1 MFRFFLPLA
10 IAFAGLSAPALADDF
25 NIELRGR
32 VFIDFASFEED
43 FTTRMDSVDD
53 NQFRAARLGVQ
64 GGWDDF
70 SFVAELDFGSDK
82 IAVKDF
88 RLRWSGEHFRI
99 TVGHQKTPNSIEYL
113 TSSTV
118 ITLQERA
125 QPAQAF
131 RYDRRVGVLVSRGG
145 DNYSLAA
152 GVFGGAIS
160 DDSRDFEITDSTVI
174 AGRAT
179 YALVNEEGRVVHL
192 GIHARRYDRDAGEP
206 ESIRFRAR
214 PGTALA
220 DRYVDQRTT
229 AESSMLVGLE
239 ALVINGPFHLL
250 AEAATEDADGAA
262 DATSWAVMGG
272 VMLTGES
279 RVYRASD
286 GVLRSVTPLSP
297 VSEGGWGALEI
308 VGRIDQLDTDLAG
321 RQTTFTAG
329 LNWQVERNV
338 RVMLNVFS
346 GDVAGPARFGEGDFQ
361 GAQVR
366 FQVNWP

>member
-1 MFRFFLPLA
+1 MVRLLVSTFLLG
-10 IAFAGLSAPALADDF
+10 AFAAPALAEDF

-32 VFIDFASFEED
+32 ILLDFAAFEED
-43 FTTRMDSVDD
+43 FATLQADRDD

-70 SFVAELDFGSDK
+70 SFVAELDFGGDK

-88 RLRWSGEHFRI
+88 RIRWSGENFRI

-131 RYDRRVGVLVSRGG
+131 RYDRRVGILVSRGG

-152 GVFGGAIS
+152 GIFGGAIS
-160 DDSRDFEITDSTVI
+160 DDSRDFEITDSRVI

-179 YALVNEEGRVVHL
+179 FAPINEEGRVVHL

-220 DRYVDQRTT
+220 NRYVDQRTT
-229 AESSMLVGLE
+229 AESSTLIGLE
-239 ALVINGPFHLL
+239 ALVIRGPFHAL
-250 AEAATEDADGAA
+250 AEFAAEDAEGEA

-279 RVYRASD
+279 RVYRASE
-286 GVLRSVTPLSP
+286 GVLRAVSPNAP
-297 VSEGGWGALEI
+297 VSQGGMGAFEI

-321 RQTTFTAG
+321 RQTTYTAG
-329 LNWQVERNV
+329 LNWQVESNV

-346 GDVAGPARFGEGDFQ
+346 ADVSGPARFGEGDFS
-361 GAQVR
+361 GAQLR
-366 FQVNWP
+366 MQVNWP

>member
-1 MFRFFLPLA
+1 MLRFSLALVLLA
-10 IAFAGLSAPALADDF
+10 ISGPAVAEDF

-32 VFIDFASFEED
+32 LFVDFAAFEED
-43 FTTRMDSVDD
+43 FASLQDSRDD

-70 SFVAELDFGSDK
+70 SFVAELDFGGDK
-82 IAVKDF
+82 ISVKDF
-88 RLRWSGEHFRI
+88 RLRWSGEQFNV
-99 TVGHQKTPNSIEYL
+99 TVGHQKTPNSIEYI

-118 ITLQERA
+118 MTFQERA

-160 DDSRDFEITDSTVI
+160 DDSRDFDITDSSVV
-174 AGRAT
+174 AARAT
-179 YALVNEEGRVVHL
+179 YAPVNEDGRVVHV
-192 GIHARRYDRDAGEP
+192 GIHGRLYNRDSAEP
-206 ESIRFRAR
+206 ESVRFRAR

-220 DRYVDQRTT
+220 NRYVDQRT
-229 AESSMLVGLE
+229 AADSSTLVGLE
-239 ALVINGPFHLL
+239 GLIIQGPFHLM
-250 AEAATEDADGAA
+250 AEIAAEDADGAA

-272 VMLTGES
+272 IMLTGES

-286 GVLRSVTPLSP
+286 GVLRAVTPSAP
-297 VSEGGWGALEI
+297 VSAGGLGAFEL

-321 RQTTFTAG
+321 RQTTYTAG
-329 LNWQVERNV
+329 LNWLVERNV

-346 GDVAGPARFGEGDFQ
+346 ADVSGPARFGEGDFQ
-361 GAQVR
+361 GAQIR